1 MSTISPQNGKKAVLC
16 LGYCGKPF
24 KSPDPSRVRV
34 CPRCRRKQ
42 ETEAVK
48 YGALR
53 QTRDI

>member
-1 MSTISPQNGKKAVLC
+1 MSTISPQNGKKTVLC

-24 KSPDPSRVRV
+24 KSPDPTRVRV
-34 CPRCRRKQ
+34 CNRCRKKQ
-42 ETEAVK
+42 ETDSIK